1 MKSSTK
7 CHKCNRKAE
16 FRHVDKQLCRSC
28 LSKQIEQKI
37 RRNLRQYDIKKDS
50 RLYVNDDASRY
61 VVEKVV
67 NRPVKI
73 VSEKKDAD
81 RVVVAWT
88 LDDENEQFLG
98 NMFADKKL
106 FDAGDKKLIKL
117 FTPLSRK
124 NMKNY
129 FGIRKIQYS
138 PAKTELGKVLD
149 KMELKYPGLKTSLL
163 KSQEK
168 LKELV

>member
-1 MKSSTK
+1 MKTSTK

-28 LSKQIEQKI
+28 FSKQIEQKI

-61 VVEKVV
+61 VIERVV

-73 VSEKKDAD
+73 VSEKKKSD
-81 RVVVAWT
+81 RLVVAWT
-88 LDDENEQFLG
+88 LDDENEQFLN
-98 NMFADKKL
+98 NMFLNKKL
-106 FDAGDKKLIKL
+106 FGKEDKKTIKL
-117 FTPLSRK
+117 FTPLS
-124 NMKNY
+124 NSDMKNY
-129 FGIRKIQYS
+129 FRIKKVKYS
-138 PAKTELGKVLD
+138 LQKTELGAMLD
-149 KMELKYPGLKTSLL
+149 RLEGKYPGLKTSLL
-163 KSQEK
+163 KSQGK